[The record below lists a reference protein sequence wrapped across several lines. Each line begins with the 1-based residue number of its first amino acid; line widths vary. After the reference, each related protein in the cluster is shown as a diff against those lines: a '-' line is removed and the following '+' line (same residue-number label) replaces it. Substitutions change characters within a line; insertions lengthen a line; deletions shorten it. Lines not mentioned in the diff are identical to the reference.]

1 MVVELH
7 CPFRILEPRVER
19 TIMRATD

>member
-1 MVVELH
+1 MVVEPH

-19 TIMRATD
+19 TIMRVAD